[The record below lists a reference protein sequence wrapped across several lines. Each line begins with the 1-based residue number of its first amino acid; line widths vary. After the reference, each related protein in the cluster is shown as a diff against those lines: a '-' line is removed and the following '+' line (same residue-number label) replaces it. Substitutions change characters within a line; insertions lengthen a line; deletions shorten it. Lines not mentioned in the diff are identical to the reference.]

1 MDETCPSRLNVQLD
15 LGPEAQTPLELANIE
30 LDCVPLSELEFNKTA
45 QINTMD
51 AWKGYLK
58 RFPDSPQQTK
68 AVQALAR
75 IQLNLVE
82 DQLAEK
88 EFKKEN

>member
-1 MDETCPSRLNVQLD
+1 
-15 LGPEAQTPLELANIE
+15 
-30 LDCVPLSELEFNKTA
+30 
-45 QINTMD
+45 MD

-58 RFPDSPQQTK
+58 RFPDSPQQIE

-88 EFKKEN
+88 EFKKRELMALREYQMGQP